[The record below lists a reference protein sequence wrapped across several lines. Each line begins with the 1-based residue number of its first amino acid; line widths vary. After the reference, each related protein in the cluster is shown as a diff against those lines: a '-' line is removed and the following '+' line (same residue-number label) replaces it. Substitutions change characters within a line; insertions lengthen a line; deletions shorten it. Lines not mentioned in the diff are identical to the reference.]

1 MKLHL
6 PKGLRAALLACM
18 GLLTPLATTV
28 SGVAAFAYS
37 QAEAAEFQMT
47 LPGTTTRLGT
57 GLFNGEA
64 SHTADAAKT
73 AITAASPSGSAWYW
87 GTGNG
92 SNPGNDVSVAGN
104 DLTLVARSGYAG
116 EWVMACMSALDGT
129 TGLSVS
135 FTPDSKLAYSMYT
148 ASFNTETNAWDVT
161 RISPASSTASADLST
176 AGTKVNLNFDDL
188 TCNSGDYILLVF
200 GTQCTGGKTGG
211 VYEYVN
217 DIGFTA
223 TLNNCLVW
231 SGASGDSWDLSSLNW
246 SDEGTPSA
254 FTDGGT
260 ALFKAGLGT
269 VKVTESLSV
278 SQLLSEGNYT
288 FEVSGG
294 ATLSL
299 GTISSSG
306 SQITFGG
313 EGTITVSGE
322 IEGNVNVTGGN
333 LTAGVIKGSLN
344 VSGGS
349 VSLSGTKGTTLIT
362 GPYINISNGGVL
374 SLDAESNGGTS
385 AIASSASVVIG
396 AGGTLILKNH
406 DVLGWSASPSALS
419 LSGEEG
425 NKAVLTINDVIGSN
439 PSSLTLKSNL
449 VLKGYSLV
457 NTDNA
462 GTSFGT
468 FGTTVSAS
476 GTDNTIAVDIR
487 VRQQVEFSVSG
498 ELTIASQFVNGDY
511 AGTVLKTGNGTMII
525 DNKSDNPGNCSRAF
539 TVRAGTLLLKDG
551 ASIGSGDLTIDNG
564 ATLETNGNVTLG
576 NAITANGHI
585 NVASGSTL
593 TANGNITLA
602 STAYNQGTMSLGG
615 TVTVDLSD
623 ANLINFDS
631 TLTEG
636 TAPAAGTNG
645 WITDAKYTYTIV
657 KNTGTFTGTLTGSD
671 GRTVTQS
678 GDDYVYVGDALGTT
692 YLVQAAGTTNLSDL
706 MSGDFA
712 SGQPQYV
719 QVNAGSILDMTST
732 TPATFALMGD
742 GAVALNLAAPATDIN
757 GAALSSAWTGTVTLT
772 GGSAAAYAFDN
783 FVNGSKSLLEFNGF
797 TGWYTTWAGINDY
810 NVKLTDNGS
819 TKAWTNGSYSQN
831 AYTATFSGNWSGT
844 GTFVANINNSG
855 TRYMNYTYSGD
866 IAEWTG
872 KFELQCANAS
882 SASTL
887 TFSGNAKDVNI
898 DILRTSSGGI
908 LSVVVDTD
916 ATFSKSVSADKLTI
930 NVGNTAIFEGALA
943 VTTLT
948 ANAQSELRSNSAE
961 IGTYVGSG
969 SSIISGNSNI
979 ITTLTD
985 NGGALISGNGN
996 AITNLNTYTGVTI
1009 TGDSNIIGTME
1020 DNGSSLISG
1029 NENFITTLKAN
1040 GATTLTGSDNTI
1052 NNLDGTGKL
1061 VSSGT
1066 TEILNSLEKATS
1078 VEVTGG
1084 TLKLAGMSDGSGS
1097 VSVKKGAT
1105 LSLKGNTASTA
1116 GTISL
1121 EEGAVLMTNEGTTS
1135 LGGTVKG
1142 SGSLKVTNGNS
1153 LTIDGSASFGSTIE
1167 CDGTLSLG
1175 TNGSLSFSSLD
1186 KLDKQGTSYHD
1197 STPGAIAGNGYESGD
1212 YYIIRSSETGAIS
1225 GFTDTTQVSV
1235 GGTGFTVTVDGG
1247 NATITNVGT
1256 SGLYYINSGD
1266 VTYDADNNA
1275 ADSAATEGLVLN
1287 GGNLVMNK
1295 ALEATGGITLKQ
1307 DASLT
1312 IDKTVSLDKVKI
1324 ESGKLTLKGSGVYNM
1339 SGASEAD
1346 TEATQVDGTWTGTIN
1361 LSDSTIG
1368 SLANLNHLSAS
1379 GSTLNL
1385 GGAVTAST
1393 GTTTANMELKE
1404 GATLSLSGTGDS
1416 AFSGELKGSGSI
1428 SDTSSGTVSFTD
1440 NISDWTGSY
1449 TGTAST
1455 VKFADNT
1462 TVNATISGKSME
1474 LGSGASLNKGA
1485 TLTGNMTASAFT
1497 LGSSLTVDGDMT
1509 ASSITI
1515 GDGVLAGLGTN
1526 TPLINVSGSLTG
1538 IDFVLGDSNWAYLL
1552 TDALGEG
1559 SAYKLVG
1566 FGSSTGSF
1574 TLNNGNKSYVKN
1586 GVKFY
1591 IEATDSSVTLTKVT
1605 MGPEWTDT
1613 TGAGWTST
1621 TGFTPQQSPNGPVC
1635 FMGNGPKLVQV
1646 HGAQTVTGINVD
1658 AESGVT
1664 TYTLTGDS
1672 VTTKTLSIIHGNL
1685 IVQNELTANG
1695 LISIHSGTE
1704 LTVNAGGTLI
1714 GGSMANDGTLTIG
1727 SDSTVKV
1734 GSLTGDGKVAGD
1746 GTLVVQDGKVSE
1758 KTLSTNAGTIAMD
1771 TLDDADA
1778 TLGLGVSGTLLVRE
1792 GGSYTGTYN
1801 EATSIGTVDAGA
1813 VQALRADELLTV
1825 IGNAG
1830 TVELK
1835 GLNNANADANK
1846 LGGIKTTGA
1855 TVKLNNETVA
1865 GAPTKVTLGS
1875 ASSMEGGVLDFKVS
1889 AKEVNNNLSAAKE
1902 NKPTVITGE
1911 KLDLS
1916 NVTLKVHEVQNENLN
1931 LALGGQEKDILLFV
1945 VSDNAD
1951 STVNKVTVNMDDCP
1965 WMTKYF
1971 TNFRV
1976 VQGSVNVI
1984 GDANTSRYAA
1994 HGQTPNGTAGLALA
2008 GKAMFHVDPQ
2018 TRTPGSEL
2026 AQVLDMLDNH
2036 IATGNK
2042 GAMDKLGAALAGS
2055 SLSTVGLA
2063 LADDVQR
2070 QLRSIRNRTTTMGVN
2085 ECVVNEDMPY
2095 VNGWISG
2102 DGNYR
2107 QLSESG
2113 TDAGYQL
2120 SSWGGTVGVD
2130 VDVNPNLTLGVAV
2143 SALFGDYT
2151 GKAADTLTGDL
2162 DTQYVSLFARVS
2174 TGSWVNTF
2182 VGTLGRADVD
2192 LERTIPGVTGKTT
2205 YKTNGMMFGF
2215 LYEVARTFALN
2226 EDAST
2231 CVQPLFNMSFSH
2243 TSLDSATEGGTADT
2257 RLTTDSASLTQFSL
2271 GLGGRLQSVVGEN
2284 EYNRASIFEARAL
2297 LKLDLGDR
2305 YSKLNTA
2312 LAALPNATVT
2322 TRSNEK
2328 GVIGAEIGATLTI
2341 PLSQDAGS
2349 VFFDVNA
2356 DFNADEV
2363 GVNGSVGYRVN
2374 F

>member
-18 GLLTPLATTV
+18 GLISPLATTL
-28 SGVAAFAYS
+28 SGVAAFAYT
-37 QAEAAEFQMT
+37 QAEAEEFQMV
-47 LPGTTTRLGT
+47 LPGNGSITLLGNA
-57 GLFNGEA
+57 LFSGEA
-64 SHTADAAKT
+64 QHTADAAKT

-87 GTGNG
+87 GTGQPNKT
-92 SNPGNDVSVAGN
+92 PGNDVSVTGD
-104 DLTLVARSGYAG
+104 DLTLVARSGYSG

-161 RISPASSTASADLST
+161 RISPSSSTASADLST
-176 AGTKVNLNFDDL
+176 AGTEVNLNFPDL
-188 TCNSGDYILLVF
+188 TCNRGDYILLVF
-200 GTQCTGGKTGG
+200 GTQCAGGKTNGA
-211 VYEYVN
+211 YEYVN
-217 DIGFTA
+217 DISFTA
-223 TLNNCLVW
+223 TLSNCLVW
-231 SGASGDSWDLSSLNW
+231 NGASGDSWDLSSLNW

-269 VKVTESLSV
+269 VQVTESLSA
-278 SQLLSEGNYT
+278 SQLLSKGNYT
-288 FEVSGG
+288 FVVSDG

-299 GTISSSG
+299 GTVSSSG
-306 SQITFGG
+306 NQITFGG
-313 EGTITVSGE
+313 EGTVTVSGQ
-322 IEGNVNVTGGN
+322 IDGNVNVTGGS
-333 LTAGVIKGSLN
+333 LTAGVIHGSLN

-349 VSLSGTKGTTLIT
+349 VSLSGTQGTTLIT

-374 SLDAESNGGTS
+374 SLDAESNNGTS

-396 AGGTLILKNH
+396 AGGTLILKSH
-406 DVLGWSASPSALS
+406 DVLGWSASPSALA
-419 LSGEEG
+419 LLGEEG
-425 NKAVLTINDVIGSN
+425 NKAVLTINDISDSN
-439 PSSLTLKSNL
+439 PNSLTLKSNL

-468 FGTTVSAS
+468 WGTTVSAS
-476 GTDNTIAVDIR
+476 GTDNTIAVDIK
-487 VRQQVEFSVSG
+487 VRKQVEFAVSG
-498 ELTIASQFVNGDY
+498 ELTIASQFVNGDDS
-511 AGTVLKTGNGTMII
+511 GTILKTGNGTMII

-539 TVRAGTLLLKDG
+539 TVRAGTLLLKEG

-564 ATLETNGNVTLG
+564 ATLKTNGNVTLG

-593 TANGNITLA
+593 TANGNISLA

-678 GDDYVYVGDALGTT
+678 GDDYVYVGDAFGTT
-692 YLVQAAGTTNLSDL
+692 YLVQAPGTTNLSDL

-712 SGQPQYV
+712 SEQPQYV

-732 TPATFALMGD
+732 TPATFALMGA

-757 GAALSSAWTGTVTLT
+757 GATLSSAWTGTVTLT
-772 GGSAAAYAFDN
+772 GGSSASYAFDN

-819 TKAWTNGSYSQN
+819 TKAWTNGAYSQSV
-831 AYTATFSGNWSGT
+831 YTATFSGKWSGT
-844 GTFVANINNSG
+844 GTFVANISNSG

-872 KFELQCANAS
+872 KFELQCENAS

-930 NVGNTAIFEGALA
+930 NVGKTAIFKDALK

-948 ANAQSELRSNSAE
+948 ANAQSELRSNSAI

-979 ITTLTD
+979 IT
-985 NGGALISGNGN
+985 
-996 AITNLNTYTGVTI
+996 NLNTSGGVKI

-1029 NENFITTLKAN
+1029 NENFITTLEAN
-1040 GATTLTGSDNTI
+1040 GATTLTGSDNRI
-1052 NNLDGTGKL
+1052 NTLEGTGKL

-1105 LSLKGNTASTA
+1105 LSLMGDTVSTA

-1121 EEGAVLMTNEGTTS
+1121 EEGAVLTNVEKTS
-1135 LGGTVKG
+1135 LGGTVEG

-1153 LTIDGSASFGSTIE
+1153 LTIAGSASFGSTIE
-1167 CDGTLSLG
+1167 NDGTLSLG

-1197 STPGAIAGNGYESGD
+1197 STPGAIAGNGYESGV
-1212 YYIIRSSETGAIS
+1212 YLVVKGS
-1225 GFTDTTQVSV
+1225 GTIGDLASVSV
-1235 GGTGFTVTVDGG
+1235 DGTDFTVTIDGS

-1256 SGLYYINSGD
+1256 GGLYYINSGD
-1266 VTYDADNNA
+1266 VTYGGTDNA
-1275 ADSAATEGLVLN
+1275 ADAATTTGLVLD
-1287 GGNLVMNK
+1287 GGNLVMDK
-1295 ALEATGGITLKQ
+1295 ALVATEGITLKQ

-1312 IDKTVSLDKVKI
+1312 INEGVTLDKVTI
-1324 ESGKLTLKGSGVYNM
+1324 ESGNLKLKGSGVYNI
-1339 SGASEAD
+1339 SDVTEAD
-1346 TEATQVDGTWTGTIN
+1346 VAATQVDGTWAGTIN
-1361 LSDSTIG
+1361 LSDSIIG
-1368 SLANLNHLSAS
+1368 SLANLDNLAAS

-1385 GGAVTAST
+1385 SGAVTASS
-1393 GTTTANMELKE
+1393 GTTIANMELKE
-1404 GATLSLSGTGDS
+1404 GSTLSLSGAGDSALSGTGDS
-1416 AFSGELKGSGSI
+1416 VFSGTLKGSGSI
-1428 SDTSSGTVSFTD
+1428 SYHSSGTVSFTG
-1440 NISDWTGSY
+1440 NITDWTGSY
-1449 TGTAST
+1449 KGTDST

-1474 LGSGASLNKGA
+1474 LGNGAYLNKGA
-1485 TLTGNMTASAFT
+1485 TLTGNMTAPAFT
-1497 LGSSLTVDGDMT
+1497 LGGSLTVGGDMT
-1509 ASSITI
+1509 ATSITI
-1515 GDGVLAGLGTN
+1515 GDGVLENLGTN
-1526 TPLINVSGSLTG
+1526 TTLINVSGSLTG
-1538 IDFVLGDSNWAYLL
+1538 INFVLGDSNWAYLL

-1559 SAYKLVG
+1559 AAYKLAG

-1574 TLNNGNKSYVKN
+1574 TLGGASSYVKD

-1591 IEATDSSVTLTKVT
+1591 IEATDSAVTLTKVT
-1605 MGPEWTDT
+1605 MGPEWVGDT
-1613 TGAGWTST
+1613 TVGWTESD
-1621 TGFTPQQSPNGPVC
+1621 GFNPQQSPDGPVC
-1635 FMGNGPKLVQV
+1635 FMGNGSALVQV

-1672 VTTKTLSIIHGNL
+1672 VTTNTLSIIHGNL
-1685 IVQNELTANG
+1685 IIQNELTANG

-1704 LTVNAGGTLI
+1704 LTVNKEGTLI
-1714 GGSMANDGTLTIG
+1714 GGSMTNDGTLTIG
-1727 SDSTVKV
+1727 SDSTVTV
-1734 GSLTGDGKVAGD
+1734 GSISGDGKVAGD
-1746 GTLVVQDGKVSE
+1746 GTLVVLDGKVSE
-1758 KTLSTNAGTIAMD
+1758 KTLSTNAGTIEMD

-1778 TLGLGVSGTLLVRE
+1778 TLGLGVSGTLLVRK

-1801 EATSIGTVDAGA
+1801 GATSIGTVDAGA
-1813 VQALRADELLTV
+1813 VQTLRADADLTV
-1825 IGNAG
+1825 IGNVG
-1830 TVELK
+1830 TIDLT
-1835 GLNNANADANK
+1835 GLNDADSANNQ
-1846 LGGIKTTGA
+1846 LGGLKTTGA
-1855 TVKLNNETVA
+1855 TVQLNNETDA

-1875 ASSMEGGVLDFKVS
+1875 ASSMEGGVLDFTVS
-1889 AKEVNNNLSAAKE
+1889 ATEVNNKLSAAKE

-1931 LALGGQEKDILLFV
+1931 LALGGQEKDIHLFV
-1945 VSDNAD
+1945 VSDNDD
-1951 STVNKVTVNMDDCP
+1951 STANNVTVDMDDCS

-1984 GDANTSRYAA
+1984 GDANTGLYAA

-2008 GKAMFHVDPQ
+2008 GKAMYHVDPQ

-2026 AQVLDMLDNH
+2026 AQVLDMLDAH
-2036 IATGNK
+2036 IESGNK

-2055 SLSTVGLA
+2055 SLSAVGPA

-2070 QLRSIRNRTTTMGVN
+2070 QLRAIRNRTTTMGVN
-2085 ECVVNEDMPY
+2085 KCVVNEDMPY
-2095 VNGWISG
+2095 VNGWISS

-2130 VDVNPNLTLGVAV
+2130 VDVNPDLTLGMAV
-2143 SALFGDYT
+2143 SAIFGDYT

-2162 DTQYVSLFARVS
+2162 DTQYVSFFARVS

-2192 LERTIPGVTGKTT
+2192 LERTIPGIAGKTT
-2205 YKTNGMMFGF
+2205 YKTDGMMFGF

-2257 RLTTDSASLTQFSL
+2257 CLTTDSASLTQFSL
-2271 GLGGRLQSVVGEN
+2271 GLGGRLQSIVGEN
-2284 EYNRASIFEARAL
+2284 VYNRTSIFEARAL

-2305 YSKLNTA
+2305 YNKLNTA
-2312 LAALPNATVT
+2312 LGALPSTTVT

-2328 GVIGAEIGATLTI
+2328 GVIGAEVGATLTI
-2341 PLSQDAGS
+2341 PLSQDAGAI
-2349 VFFDVNA
+2349 FFDVNA
-2356 DFNADEV
+2356 DFNA
-2363 GVNGSVGYRVN
+2363 GQTSVNGSVGYRIN